1 MAENVLYRL
10 YEWYI
15 SRGLSQDK
23 MPKHVA
29 IIMDGNRRFSKLQ
42 GNIDVVKGHEIG
54 VDTLEKVLEEEQ
66 AIEDIVE
73 QGYAIR
79 DKVLP
84 TMESLRE
91 ACDQA
96 EMIVAKEYWPY
107 PSYGEMLF
115 GVK

>member
-1 MAENVLYRL
+1 MVRKDILPSIEMYLSKVAETASLKQKVDSKMSIS
-10 YEWYI
+10 YEKNI
-15 SRGLSQDK
+15 MNKLSSLND
-23 MPKHVA
+23 
-29 IIMDGNRRFSKLQ
+29 IIFA
-42 GNIDVVKGHEIG
+42 G

-84 TMESLRE
+84 TMEELRE